1 MKLANPKY
9 ETFPAT
15 ALSPDGWLRKQLE
28 IQASGLS
35 GNLDKIWPDIRDS
48 RWIGGDRDGWER
60 VPYWLDGFI
69 PLAWLL
75 DDEDLKARAKRYID
89 GILERQKPDGWI
101 CPCEDHERARYDV
114 WATFLICK
122 VLVVYYECS
131 RTDTWEDQRIEQA
144 VSRALRNLML
154 HIRNHTIFNWAAA
167 RWFEGLIAIYWLYDR
182 TGEDWLL
189 YLAGMLRVQGTGYRD
204 LFDNWMDQIPHSD
217 WNYQTHVVNLAM
229 ALKSEVL
236 GGRMGDKVAEGEAFA
251 EKMLG
256 LLQKYHGTA
265 VGHFTGDENL
275 SGDSPIH
282 GTELCG
288 VVEAMYSY
296 EQIFLLTGNPAW
308 LDRLEKLAYNALPA
322 TISPDM
328 WTHQYDQMTN
338 QMACVRFMSKPIFF
352 TNNHEAH
359 LFGLEPN
366 YGCCTANFNQ
376 GWPKLA
382 WHTFL
387 RGENAILSAALA
399 PATVKTAISGVAVEV
414 SLDTLYPFRNSGTYT
429 IKTAAPVK
437 FALEVRIPAW
447 AKNATLGGAFA
458 EAGKIARIE
467 RVWEGETT
475 VELAMEFDIVFE
487 ERPRDMAVLR
497 RGALYYSVH
506 IDEEWKMHEYE
517 RHGIVRKYPYCD
529 YEIYPKSAWN
539 WAFGEG
545 EFTVTEHEIVDYPF
559 SSEHPPVEI
568 TAPLYQIDWGYEEG
582 YNDLCASVPHSRE
595 PISETMPVRM
605 KPYGCTNLR
614 MTELPKKQ

>member
-9 ETFPAT
+9 QTYPAT
-15 ALSPDGWLRKQLE
+15 ALKPEGWLAKQLR
-28 IQASGLS
+28 IQADGLS

-75 DDEDLKARAKRYID
+75 DDDDLKARAKKYID

-101 CPCEDHERARYDV
+101 CPCENHERARYDV

-131 RTDTWEDQRIEQA
+131 GDERIEDA
-144 VSRALRNLML
+144 VRRALHNLML
-154 HIRNHTIFNWAAA
+154 HIRGNTLFNWAAA
-167 RWFEGLIAIYWLYDR
+167 RWFEGLISIYWLYER

-204 LFDNWMDQIPHSD
+204 LFDNWMDQEPHTD

-229 ALKSEVL
+229 AIKSEVL
-236 GGRMGDKVAEGEAFA
+236 GGRIGDRVAEGEAFA

-256 LLQKYHGTA
+256 MLTKYHGTA

-275 SGDSPIH
+275 SGDSPIQ

-296 EQIFLLTGNPAW
+296 EQIFLLTGNAVW

-328 WTHQYDQMTN
+328 WTHQYDQMVN
-338 QMACVRFMSKPIFF
+338 QMACVRFMGKPIFG
-352 TNNHEAH
+352 TNSVEAH

-366 YGCCTANFNQ
+366 FGCCTANFNQ

-387 RGENAILSAALA
+387 KGENAILSAVLA
-399 PATVKTAISGVAVEV
+399 PATVKTEMNGVAVEV
-414 SLDTLYPFRNSGTYT
+414 SLDTLYPFRNRGTYT
-429 IKTAAPVK
+429 VKTAAPVR

-447 AKNATLGGAFA
+447 AKNATLDGTPV
-458 EAGKIARIE
+458 ESGKIARIE

-475 VELAMEFDIVFE
+475 VLLTMDFDAVFE

-497 RGALYYSVH
+497 RGPLYYSVH
-506 IDEEWKMHEYE
+506 IDEEWKMHEFE
-517 RHGIVRKYPYCD
+517 RHGVVRKYPYCD

-545 EFTVTEHEIVDYPF
+545 EITVTEHDIVDYPF

-582 YNDLCASVPHSRE
+582 YNDLCAKIPHSRE
-595 PISETMPVRM
+595 PISETMPVKM

-614 MTELPKKQ
+614 MTELPK

>member
-1 MKLANPKY
+1 MQFTPPKY
-9 ETFPAT
+9 RTYPAT
-15 ALSPDGWLRKQLE
+15 ALKPDGWLKQQLR
-28 IQASGLS
+28 IQAEGLS
-35 GNLDKIWPDIRDS
+35 GNLDKMWSDIRDS
-48 RWIGGDRDGWER
+48 RWIGGDCDGWER

-75 DDEDLKARAKRYID
+75 DDKDLKARAKRYID

-101 CPCEDHERARYDV
+101 CPCEDHERSRYDV

-131 RTDTWEDQRIEQA
+131 RTDEWVDERIEDA
-144 VSRALRNLML
+144 VRRALHNLML
-154 HIRNHTIFNWAAA
+154 HIRGNTLFNWAAA
-167 RWFEGLIAIYWLYDR
+167 RWFEGLVSIYWLYDR
-182 TGEDWLL
+182 TGEEWLP
-189 YLAGMLRVQGTGYRD
+189 YLAHMLRVQGTGYRD
-204 LFDNWMDQIPHSD
+204 LFDNWMDQEPHTD

-229 ALKSEVL
+229 AIKSEVL
-236 GGRMGDKVAEGEAFA
+236 GGRIGDRVAEGEAFA

-256 LLQKYHGTA
+256 FLQKYHGTA

-275 SGDSPIH
+275 AGDSPIQ

-296 EQIFLLTGNPAW
+296 EEIFLLTGNPVW
-308 LDRLEKLAYNALPA
+308 LDRLETLAYNALPA
-322 TISPDM
+322 TTSPDM

-338 QMACVRFMSKPIFF
+338 QMACVRFAGKPIFG
-352 TNNHEAH
+352 TNNQEAH

-376 GWPKLA
+376 GWPKFA
-382 WHTFL
+382 WHIFL
-387 RGENAILSAALA
+387 SGEDSILSAALA
-399 PATVKTAISGVAVEV
+399 PATVKTTIKDAEVEV
-414 SLDTLYPFRNSGTYT
+414 SLDTLYPFRNSGKYT
-429 IKTAAPVK
+429 VKTSSPVC
-437 FALEVRIPAW
+437 FALEVRIPVW
-447 AKNATLGGAFA
+447 AKNATLDGISV

-467 RVWEGETT
+467 RIWEGETT
-475 VELAMEFDIVFE
+475 VELSMDFDIVFE
-487 ERPRDMAVLR
+487 ERPRQMAALR
-497 RGALYYSVH
+497 RGPLYYSVH
-506 IDEEWKMHEYE
+506 IDEEWKKYEYE
-517 RHGIVRKYPYCD
+517 RHGVVRKYPYCD
-529 YEIYPKSAWN
+529 YEIYPRSPWN

-545 EFTVTEHEIVDYPF
+545 ECTVTENEIVDYPF

-582 YNDLCASVPHSRE
+582 YNDLCAKVPHSRE

-614 MTELPKKQ
+614 MTELPK

>member
-9 ETFPAT
+9 ETFPAP
-15 ALSPDGWLRKQLE
+15 ALRPTGWLQKQLR
-28 IQASGLS
+28 IQAEGLS

-48 RWIGGDRDGWER
+48 RWIGGNCEGWER

-89 GILERQKPDGWI
+89 GILAQQKPDGWI
-101 CPCEDHERARYDV
+101 CPCEDHERGRYDV

-131 RTDTWEDQRIEQA
+131 GDERIEDA
-144 VSRALRNLML
+144 VRRALYNLML
-154 HIRNHTIFNWAAA
+154 HIRGNTLFNWAAA
-167 RWFEGLIAIYWLYDR
+167 RWFEGLVSIYWLYDR
-182 TGEDWLL
+182 TGEKWLP

-204 LFDNWMDQIPHSD
+204 LFDNWMDQAPHTD

-229 ALKSEVL
+229 AIKSEVL
-236 GGRMGDKVAEGEAFA
+236 GGRLGDRVAEGEAFA

-275 SGDSPIH
+275 SGDSPIQ

-296 EQIFLLTGNPAW
+296 EQIFLLTGNAVW
-308 LDRLEKLAYNALPA
+308 LDRLETLAYNALPA

-328 WTHQYDQMTN
+328 WTHQYDQMVN
-338 QMACVRFMSKPIFF
+338 QMACVRFMGRPIFG
-352 TNNHEAH
+352 TNSVEAH

-366 YGCCTANFNQ
+366 FGCCTANFNQ

-387 RGENAILSAALA
+387 KGEGSILSAVLA
-399 PATVKTAISGVAVEV
+399 PATVKTEINGVSVEV
-414 SLDTLYPFRNSGTYT
+414 SLDTLYPFRSSGNYT
-429 IKTAAPVK
+429 VKTSAPVE

-447 AKNATLGGAFA
+447 AKNATLDGAPV
-458 EAGKIARIE
+458 EAGKIARID
-467 RVWEGETT
+467 RIWEGETT
-475 VELAMEFDIVFE
+475 VELAMDFDIVFE
-487 ERPRDMAVLR
+487 ERPREMAVLR
-497 RGALYYSVH
+497 RGPLYYSVH
-506 IDEEWKMHEYE
+506 IDEEWKMHEFE
-517 RHGIVRKYPYCD
+517 RHGVVRKYPYCD
-529 YEIYPKSAWN
+529 YEIYPKSPWN

-545 EFTVTEHEIVDYPF
+545 ECTVTERDIVDYPF

-582 YNDLCASVPHSRE
+582 YNDLCAKVPNSRE
-595 PISETMPVRM
+595 PISETMPVKM

-614 MTELPKKQ
+614 MTELPR